1 MRSSDDLAHIRAV
14 FLSGK
19 VGYKRNFTGALQG
32 TLMPHTKRRDLTG
45 QKRSTQYKSS
55 QRHFKD
61 IHQAETIANWQLLK
75 MLVHIFPMN
84 NMLQDRA
91 QQAMRLN
98 CDLKLKS
105 QKKQFAIIANPLQI
119 PTHQEMRLHN
129 EWLSTH

>member
-75 MLVHIFPMN
+75 MLHLVLLCKTIQVHMT
-84 NMLQDRA
+84 LHV
-91 QQAMRLN
+91 LN
-98 CDLKLKS
+98 IL
-105 QKKQFAIIANPLQI
+105 IG
-119 PTHQEMRLHN
+119 
-129 EWLSTH
+129 